1 MFENIPVKVDSV
13 GRMVIPKNIRKMYNI
28 DKNSLLFL
36 SLERD
41 QILFIKDESQQKLN
55 SLLEKLTRLE
65 KHNFCFVVMKNEK
78 CLYKTNSNDFFPLK
92 LNVISSI
99 FNNDSNLGSVSMTI
113 NNIRSTYYYFIQ
125 RINKYTKFLIFV
137 YSSDEKSKDKIYTI
151 CNLFCK

>member
-78 CLYKTNSNDFFPLK
+78 CLYKTNSNDFLPPD
-92 LNVISSI
+92 VISSI

>member
-65 KHNFCFVVMKNEK
+65 KHNFCFVVMKNVYIK
-78 CLYKTNSNDFFPLK
+78 PIVMIFFRRML
-92 LNVISSI
+92 LV
-99 FNNDSNLGSVSMTI
+99 V
-113 NNIRSTYYYFIQ
+113 
-125 RINKYTKFLIFV
+125 FLIMIV
-137 YSSDEKSKDKIYTI
+137 I
-151 CNLFCK
+151 

>member
-28 DKNSLLFL
+28 DK
-36 SLERD
+36 
-41 QILFIKDESQQKLN
+41 N

-78 CLYKTNSNDFFPLK
+78 CLYKTNSNDFLPPD
-92 LNVISSI
+92 VISSI